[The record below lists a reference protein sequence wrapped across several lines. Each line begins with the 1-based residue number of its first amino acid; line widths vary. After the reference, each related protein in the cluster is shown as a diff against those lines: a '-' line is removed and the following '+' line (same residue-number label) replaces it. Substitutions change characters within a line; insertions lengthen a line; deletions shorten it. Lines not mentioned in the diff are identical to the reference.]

1 MALVRRNAVLGNTSN
16 RVVAAAAVAPPNLVR
31 PPLPAQPS
39 PADDVTQRIPA
50 PGAAPWP
57 VAGVPG
63 PDAPGAP
70 GAEIGAAVAA
80 VGGDGAP
87 GGEAAAVASQPASIG
102 ALITAFLLV
111 AAGGAGSWALYH
123 FGVNAE
129 EIHLPDAT
137 ALFGVLFAFA
147 TAVER
152 VLEPF
157 ARFMPGQHAKGEL
170 ERAVANMAN
179 KYHDATLDDLIQV
192 AHAKS
197 LVDKG
202 RASRGLISWGI
213 AVALATVASASGGL
227 YLLHSIAGDGWQGIP
242 VWVDAIITG
251 VVVGSGTKPLHDVIS
266 KVQKN
271 KEKSEDTTAG

>member
-1 MALVRRNAVLGNTSN
+1 MALVRRNVILGTSSN
-16 RVVAAAAVAPPNLVR
+16 RVVAAATVAPQNL
-31 PPLPAQPS
+31 AQP
-39 PADDVTQRIPA
+39 PAALPGGQAPVDQDVTQRIPA
-50 PGAAPWP
+50 QST
-57 VAGVPG
+57 
-63 PDAPGAP
+63 
-70 GAEIGAAVAA
+70 GAEVGTAVAS
-80 VGGDGAP
+80 VGGDASPAP
-87 GGEAAAVASQPASIG
+87 GGEAAAVTTEPASFV
-102 ALITAFLLV
+102 ALIASFLLI

-123 FGVNAE
+123 FGVNAD

-157 ARFMPGQHAKGEL
+157 ARFMPGQHAKGQL
-170 ERAVANMAN
+170 EKAVANMAN

-197 LVDKG
+197 MVDRG
-202 RASRGLISWGI
+202 RSSRGLISWGI
-213 AVALATVASASGGL
+213 AVALATVASSAGGL
-227 YLLHSIAGDGWQGIP
+227 YLLHSIAGDSWQGIP
-242 VWVDAIITG
+242 VWIDAIITG

-271 KEKSEDTTAG
+271 KEKSEDSTSA

>member
-1 MALVRRNAVLGNTSN
+1 MALVRRTVVLGSSSN
-16 RVVAAAAVAPPNLVR
+16 RVVAAATVAPQNLAV
-31 PPLPAQPS
+31 PPAAAPPAN
-39 PADDVTQRIPA
+39 PADQDVTQRIPA
-50 PGAAPWP
+50 QPT
-57 VAGVPG
+57 AGS
-63 PDAPGAP
+63 APGEVA
-70 GAEIGAAVAA
+70 GAAVT
-80 VGGDGAP
+80 VGPDTPPPAP
-87 GGEAAAVASQPASIG
+87 GNEAAAVTTEPASIG
-102 ALITAFLLV
+102 SLIAAFLLV

-123 FGVNAE
+123 FGVNAD

-157 ARFMPGQHAKGEL
+157 ARFMPGQHAKGDL
-170 ERAVANMAN
+170 EKAVANMAN

-197 LVDKG
+197 MVDRG
-202 RASRGLISWGI
+202 RANRGLISWGI
-213 AVALATVASASGGL
+213 AVALATVASSSGGL

-242 VWVDAIITG
+242 VWIDAIITG

-271 KEKSEDTTAG
+271 KEKSEDAAA

>member
-1 MALVRRNAVLGNTSN
+1 MALVRRNAVLGTSNN
-16 RVVAAAAVAPPNLVR
+16 RVVAAAAVAPPNLAR
-31 PPLPAQPS
+31 PPAAPIPAQAA
-39 PADDVTQRIPA
+39 PAEDVTQRIP
-50 PGAAPWP
+50 
-57 VAGVPG
+57 V
-63 PDAPGAP
+63 PGAP
-70 GAEIGAAVAA
+70 GAPAAPGASMPEVGAAVA
-80 VGGDGAP
+80 VGGDAAPAP
-87 GGEAAAVASQPASIG
+87 GGEAAAVATQPASIG
-102 ALITAFLLV
+102 SLIAAFLLV

-123 FGVNAE
+123 FGVNAD

-197 LVDKG
+197 MVERG

-213 AVALATVASASGGL
+213 AVALASVASASGGL

-242 VWVDAIITG
+242 VWVDAVITG

-271 KEKSEDTTAG
+271 KEKGEDSTSA

>member
-1 MALVRRNAVLGNTSN
+1 MALVRRTAVLGTSNN
-16 RVVAAAAVAPPNLVR
+16 RVVAAATVAPPNL
-31 PPLPAQPS
+31 AQP
-39 PADDVTQRIPA
+39 PYAIPTQPGPDQDATQRIPA
-50 PGAAPWP
+50 TGGPAPE
-57 VAGVPG
+57 A
-63 PDAPGAP
+63 
-70 GAEIGAAVAA
+70 GAAVAIGGGA
-80 VGGDGAP
+80 VPAP
-87 GGEAAAVASQPASIG
+87 GGEAAAVATQPASIG
-102 ALITAFLLV
+102 SLIVAFLLV

-123 FGVNAE
+123 YGVNADQ
-129 EIHLPDAT
+129 IHLPDAT

-170 ERAVANMAN
+170 EAAVANMAN
-179 KYHDATLDDLIQV
+179 KYHDATLDDLVQV

-197 LVDKG
+197 MVERG

-242 VWVDAIITG
+242 VWIDAIVTG

-271 KEKSEDTTAG
+271 KEKSEDAASA

>member
-1 MALVRRNAVLGNTSN
+1 MALVRRTTILGSSSN
-16 RVVAAAAVAPPNLVR
+16 RVVAAATVAPPNLVQ
-31 PPLPAQPS
+31 PPIPPQAGPV
-39 PADDVTQRIPA
+39 DVDVTQRIPTPGMA
-50 PGAAPWP
+50 PGM
-57 VAGVPG
+57 
-63 PDAPGAP
+63 APGTAP
-70 GAEIGAAVAA
+70 GTVPELGAAVAA
-80 VGGDGAP
+80 AVGGDVPPAP
-87 GGEAAAVASQPASIG
+87 GGEAAAVASQPASI
-102 ALITAFLLV
+102 ASLVAAFGLV

-123 FGVNAE
+123 FGINAE

-197 LVDKG
+197 MVDRG
-202 RASRGLISWGI
+202 RASRGLVSWGI

-227 YLLHSIAGDGWQGIP
+227 YLLHSIAGDAWHGIP
-242 VWVDAIITG
+242 VWIDAVITG

-271 KEKSEDTTAG
+271 KEKSEDTSA

>member
-1 MALVRRNAVLGNTSN
+1 MALVRRNAVLGSSSN
-16 RVVAAAAVAPPNLVR
+16 RVVAAAAVAPQNLAT
-31 PPLPAQPS
+31 PPSIPQQPGD
-39 PADDVTQRIPA
+39 PEATQKLQV
-50 PGAAPWP
+50 P
-57 VAGVPG
+57 V
-63 PDAPGAP
+63 PGAP
-70 GAEIGAAVAA
+70 GPAAEVGAAVS
-80 VGGDGAP
+80 VGGDVSPQP
-87 GGEAAAVASQPASIG
+87 GSEAAAVVTQPASLG
-102 ALITAFLLV
+102 ALAAAFGMV
-111 AAGGAGSWALYH
+111 ALGGAGSWALYH
-123 FGVNAE
+123 YGVNAD

-157 ARFMPGQHAKGEL
+157 ARFMPGQHAKGDL
-170 ERAVANMAN
+170 EKAVANMAN
-179 KYHDATLDDLIQV
+179 KYHDATLDDLVQV

-197 LVDKG
+197 MVERG
-202 RASRGLISWGI
+202 RSSRGLISWGI

-242 VWVDAIITG
+242 VWIDAIITG

-271 KEKSEDTTAG
+271 KEKSEDSTSA

>member
-16 RVVAAAAVAPPNLVR
+16 RVVAAATVAPQNL
-31 PPLPAQPS
+31 AQPPVPQQAG

-50 PGAAPWP
+50 P
-57 VAGVPG
+57 VPG
-63 PDAPGAP
+63 AGLPPG
-70 GAEIGAAVAA
+70 EVGAAVAA
-80 VGGDGAP
+80 VGGDPAPSP
-87 GGEAAAVASQPASIG
+87 GGEAAAVATQPASIG
-102 ALITAFLLV
+102 ALIAAFLLV
-111 AAGGAGSWALYH
+111 AAGGAGSYLLYH
-123 FGVNAE
+123 FNVNAQ

-170 ERAVANMAN
+170 EKAVANMAN
-179 KYHDATLDDLIQV
+179 KYHEATLDDLIQV

-213 AVALATVASASGGL
+213 AVGLATVASASGGL
-227 YLLHSIAGDGWQGIP
+227 YLLHSSAGDGWHGIP
-242 VWVDAIITG
+242 VWIDAIITG

-271 KEKSEDTTAG
+271 KEKSEDSAAA